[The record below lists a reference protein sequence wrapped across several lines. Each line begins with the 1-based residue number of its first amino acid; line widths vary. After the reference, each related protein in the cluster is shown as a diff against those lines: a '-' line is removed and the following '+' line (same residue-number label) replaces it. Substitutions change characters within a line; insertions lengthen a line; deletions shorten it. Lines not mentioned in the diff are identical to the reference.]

1 MLARSERKSR
11 TLFFFQSNIFFPCVF
26 RPVRGDLPRVWLRML
41 WRIHFTIYWL
51 FFKSYLLS
59 RHHFHANSFKIL
71 FHALQQYVWRHWTVH
86 LSLLPLKLRLQ
97 LSDGG
102 WGGGRTWTEQIMFSA
117 HIICLPGDHT
127 KARENWGRDGKKIY
141 DWPPILHPSAARPS
155 SLRLS
160 IWPPP
165 QSGQRGPSATGNKWL
180 GRMGQRLSASCC
192 HTREEGDL
200 EKHLRGIMMII
211 TTLKWNFN
219 RFIVMRAR
227 FDFYQRP
234 PCGPLLHPEI

>member
-1 MLARSERKSR
+1 MTDTFYDLL
-11 TLFFFQSNIFFPCVF
+11 TFFQKLFVITPSFSCQFFQDIIS
-26 RPVRGDLPRVWLRML
+26 RPAAV
-41 WRIHFTIYWL
+41 
-51 FFKSYLLS
+51 YLTPLNGS
-59 RHHFHANSFKIL
+59 SFSPAFKIETST
-71 FHALQQYVWRHWTVH
+71 FGRE
-86 LSLLPLKLRLQ
+86 RR
-97 LSDGG
+97 GG
-102 WGGGRTWTEQIMFSA
+102 WRTWTEQIMFSA

-127 KARENWGRDGKKIY
+127 KARENWGRDGKKNL
-141 DWPPILHPSAARPS
+141 WLAANPS
-155 SLRLS
+155 SVRCSS
-160 IWPPP
+160 ILAAPLYLAPP

-180 GRMGQRLSASCC
+180 GRMGQRLSASWC

-200 EKHLRGIMMII
+200 EKHLRGIMIII